1 MRNALLFLLL
11 LFPWQLY
18 AQDFSITDGNISTC
32 LGTLFDSGGA
42 GGAGY
47 SNSESY
53 TVTICPDNA
62 NDVIT
67 LDFINFTL
75 DNTNTA
81 ASPANNIDNIII
93 YDVIIQVL
101 QH

>member
-1 MRNALLFLLL
+1 MTRNTFIILLL
-11 LFPWQLY
+11 IFPWKFN

-32 LGTLFDSGGA
+32 LGTLFDSGGT

-47 SNSESY
+47 SNSENY

-67 LDFINFTL
+67 VDLSVSHWTIQIQQPHL
-75 DNTNTA
+75 Q
-81 ASPANNIDNIII
+81 II
-93 YDVIIQVL
+93 
-101 QH
+101 